1 MGAEGDER
9 LFVNQHGAEA
19 EVAIVPPGV
28 RDGIRGRGGAE
39 NGVQGQVLAITHLHP
54 VHARPVVQG
63 LPGQDVVAERIPQA
77 QQAVGP
83 EWTIGQCCS
92 SLGSAPGVGPV
103 DVVAF
108 EIEAEI
114 LAQTAPCN
122 TGEHALRIG

>member
-9 LFVNQHGAEA
+9 LFAYKHGAEA

-63 LPGQDVVAERIPQA
+63 LPWQNVVAKRISQA
-77 QQAVGP
+77 QHVVGP
-83 EWTIGQCCS
+83 EGGLGRPRGS
-92 SLGSAPGVGPV
+92 FGSAPGVGPV